1 MKIFQTIQKNFALV
15 GYIPIQEQKNKGT
28 FRKLQFLRMFSPVLS
43 ICLVGVYF
51 LFVADSSEEYMYSFF
66 TILIDVGVIVSQA
79 SLIFKN
85 DEIFQIID
93 SIEMVANDSDG
104 QLLFPD

>member
-43 ICLVGVYF
+43 NYMFSWCILFICCW
-51 LFVADSSEEYMYSFF
+51 
-66 TILIDVGVIVSQA
+66 
-79 SLIFKN
+79 
-85 DEIFQIID
+85 
-93 SIEMVANDSDG
+93 
-104 QLLFPD
+104 